1 MRYRLEWVVALGAL
15 AFAAPAMAAV
25 DAFIWFDD
33 VKGPSTVQPGA
44 IELTSFSWGASNPTT
59 IGSAT
64 GGSGAGKGRVSEI
77 VITKSTDSASPV
89 LMRACAS
96 GKHFPTVTLRKAGGS
111 ETYTLSDV
119 VLSCQT
125 GGSGGGERITLN
137 FTKISSDGSLT
148 TQGKIEGQ
156 TTTAGGA
163 AGPWH

>member
-1 MRYRLEWVVALGAL
+1 MRYRLEWAVALGAL

-25 DAFIWFDD
+25 DAFIWFDG
-33 VKGPSTVQPGA
+33 VKGPSTTQPGA
-44 IELTSFSWGASNPTT
+44 IELTSFSWGESNPTT

-89 LMRACAS
+89 LVRACAS
-96 GKHFPTVTLRKAGGS
+96 GQHFSTVTLRKAGGS

-125 GGSGGGERITLN
+125 GGGGSERLTLN

-156 TTTAGGA
+156 TAGGA
-163 AGPWH
+163 AGPWR